1 MSEATKIRRERESRS
16 HENPGSD
23 RQRQR
28 KANGSGFIAA
38 LQQLQLSFL
47 LLFSANILH
56 LMIRWQLIMR
66 LNYPR
71 RAAAICLVQ
80 TMWAEMC
87 CQEFCTV
94 RAIPLY

>member
-1 MSEATKIRRERESRS
+1 MSEATKIRLRERKSQ
-16 HENPGSD
+16 P
-23 RQRQR
+23 R
-28 KANGSGFIAA
+28 KSWFRPANGSGFIAA

-47 LLFSANILH
+47 SLFSANILH